1 MELYNHINKNEEILE
16 HLSEPKHIAEER
28 ETVRNQLETLRS
40 AQKLIKKDPSLSS
53 QQSNIEREIKQE

>member
-28 ETVRNQLETLRS
+28 EVVRTQLETLRS
-40 AQKLIKKDPSLSS
+40 A
-53 QQSNIEREIKQE
+53 